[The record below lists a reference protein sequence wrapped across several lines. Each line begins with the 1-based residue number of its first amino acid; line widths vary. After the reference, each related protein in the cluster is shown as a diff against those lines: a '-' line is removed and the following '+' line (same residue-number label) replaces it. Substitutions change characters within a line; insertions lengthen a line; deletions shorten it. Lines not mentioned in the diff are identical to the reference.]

1 MTVLEEVERS
11 LQAGDL
17 KCGVSELGEGVAV
30 VRMVASRSLTLRK
43 ALTAVRTAM
52 AEVFPLLASN
62 HRKI

>member
-1 MTVLEEVERS
+1 VV
-11 LQAGDL
+11 
-17 KCGVSELGEGVAV
+17 V